1 MKRYSRRRFLS
12 ASGSGF
18 FSTALGMVIPFARF
32 MPAGLVPVALAEPTQ
47 ESVIP
52 HKPGLVLLNDRP
64 INAETPA
71 HLLDDVITPAARMFV
86 RNNGIPPTMTPEQAA
101 DWTLSIGGESCE
113 RPMQF
118 SLNELKAR
126 FQHHTYQLQL
136 ECGGNG
142 RSEYSPPARGNQW
155 TTGAIS
161 CAQWTGVRLRDVLQH
176 CGIKDDAVYIGYLAA
191 DTHLSGDPNKAPISR
206 GVPMSKALEDETLI
220 AWAMNGEDLPLLH
233 GYPLRLVCGG
243 WPASASGKWLREI
256 RIRDRVHDGA
266 KMTGNAYRVPCEPVA
281 PGTTVADADMCII
294 ESMPV
299 KSLITFPRSG
309 IRHKVTAPLQLRGHA
324 WAGDHS
330 VKSMAVSTDF
340 GATWKN
346 CQLQPAANRLAWQH
360 WSAEIRFPQTG
371 YYEVWARATDD
382 QGHSQP
388 MVVPGWNP
396 KGYLNNA
403 AHRIAVAVT
412 QS

>member
-1 MKRYSRRRFLS
+1 
-12 ASGSGF
+12 
-18 FSTALGMVIPFARF
+18 
-32 MPAGLVPVALAEPTQ
+32 
-47 ESVIP
+47 
-52 HKPGLVLLNDRP
+52 
-64 INAETPA
+64 
-71 HLLDDVITPAARMFV
+71 MFV

-118 SLNELKAR
+118 SLNELKAL

-220 AWAMNGEDLPLLH
+220 AWAMNGEDLPPLH

-299 KSLITFPRSG
+299 KSLITLPRSG
-309 IRHKVTAPLQLRGHA
+309 IRHKVTDPLQLRGHA
-324 WAGDHS
+324 WAGDNS

-346 CQLQPAANRLAWQH
+346 CQLQAAANRLAWQH